1 MCVNDIKGNLDNIR
15 DMQDSTEILLSW
27 KWANLLAE
35 GQGQLLS
42 ERFTIILR
50 YHSIRNMLCVVSI
63 YKNIAYFSCLEFPV
77 GLQISKV
84 FGQTARQI
92 ETNAQSFCILLFIGI
107 ISCFALELGLVFYYW
122 YHPAYNFQSTI
133 MQI

>member
-1 MCVNDIKGNLDNIR
+1 MCVKDIKGNLHNIR
-15 DMQDSTEILLSW
+15 DMQNSTEILLSW

-50 YHSIRNMLCVVSI
+50 YHSIRNIMLCVVSI

-77 GLQISKV
+77 GACRFQRFLDKLPDRSRQMRKV
-84 FGQTARQI
+84 
-92 ETNAQSFCILLFIGI
+92 S
-107 ISCFALELGLVFYYW
+107 VFYSLLALFRALLW
-122 YHPAYNFQSTI
+122 TWDLCFTI
-133 MQI
+133 DIILPIIFKVQ

>member
-35 GQGQLLS
+35 GQLLS

-50 YHSIRNMLCVVSI
+50 YYSIRNIMLCVVSI
-63 YKNIAYFSCLEFPV
+63 YENIAYFSCLEFPV

-107 ISCFALELGLVFYYW
+107 ISCFALDLGLVFYYW